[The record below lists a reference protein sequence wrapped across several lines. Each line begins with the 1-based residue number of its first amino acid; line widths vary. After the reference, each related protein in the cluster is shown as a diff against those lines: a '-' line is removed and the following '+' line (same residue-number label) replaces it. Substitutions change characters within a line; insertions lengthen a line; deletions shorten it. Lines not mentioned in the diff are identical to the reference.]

1 MTKNTAGASAQRRCA
16 AASCLRRTAVLVAA
30 TNSLARAD
38 WRGTWW
44 IWDLPIGGTHKCGIL
59 VRTTETPSSSSRRHA
74 RCNTRNNAA
83 GFGGQAAWHMARAAV
98 LQTACI
104 AASLVLRRAPLVA
117 APLALLHSGASTA
130 VGGWWWWWPERRAHS
145 QPRTALRE
153 LRRAFWVTL
162 NESVRDDG
170 IGIVDSLRRR
180 PCIGAAVAGTTGEA
194 AVEGG
199 SRCRN

>member
-74 RCNTRNNAA
+74 RCNTQQRSGLRGASGVAHGTGRCASDCLHRSPTRASACPTRRRAA
-83 GFGGQAAWHMARAAV
+83 RPAAQWGKHGGGRLVVVVARTARAQPATHRSEGAPAR
-98 LQTACI
+98 LLGHAE
-104 AASLVLRRAPLVA
+104 RERA
-117 APLALLHSGASTA
+117 
-130 VGGWWWWWPERRAHS
+130 
-145 QPRTALRE
+145 
-153 LRRAFWVTL
+153 
-162 NESVRDDG
+162 
-170 IGIVDSLRRR
+170 
-180 PCIGAAVAGTTGEA
+180 
-194 AVEGG
+194 
-199 SRCRN
+199 